1 MNPTAENIKQRLS
14 LRQPLKE
21 ALDTLVQLTDKHE
34 LQKEVDL
41 AATLEEVKALFPTCT
56 DFEREFPSICFSIAT
71 GVGKT
76 RLMGACVAYLYL
88 EKGIKNFFVLAPNL
102 TIYNKLIDDF
112 GNSTNPKYVFNGIG
126 EFVHNKPVIITG
138 DNYAQQG
145 ELYKDAEIRINIF
158 NVSKFNSEN
167 RGTNRQGHRQPPRI
181 KRLSEYLGQ
190 SYWDYL
196 SNLTDL
202 VILMD
207 EAHRYHADASR
218 NAINEL
224 KPVLG
229 IELTATPID
238 ETGSKFKNVV
248 YEYSLAI
255 ALKEGLYIKA
265 PAIATRKD
273 FKPAGKTPKEIE
285 DIKLIDAIN
294 VHEDTKRVLEEYSKT
309 ENKKLVKPLTLIAAK
324 NTDHAKELFN
334 YINSHEFLQGA
345 YIDKVL
351 QIDSTNADSEG
362 VEELFVSL
370 ESKDN
375 PIEIVIHVFMLKE
388 GWDVNNLYT
397 ICPLN
402 AANSAVLIEQTIGR
416 GLRLPFDGERTGI
429 EVLDKLTIIAHDN
442 FESILTEAKNPNSVL
457 NKTKLIEVIIDPGAE
472 KQQTVSVPQAITQQ
486 VEEEKKKVTESNDP
500 DKQQKLNQ
508 LDAKAYII
516 KYLPSVA
523 QEPEVRKL
531 SDTKKDVIKAKVIE
545 NIKQELYSGQ
555 PSLFAENILEA
566 AIEKFDEVVTE
577 VELQT
582 IQIPRIIT
590 IPGESKSVF
599 HDFDLNTTDFSYAKL
614 KEEIIRIGLTSNVVD
629 TIEVKK
635 TSTRR
640 QPLEILMVE
649 LNNKDEIDYD
659 SADLQHK
666 LCTQA
671 IEAISSTIDDESTLA
686 VIVEQW
692 KNAIATKIY
701 EQMIDPKHFE
711 VVEGEF
717 KKPKYFSFGKIEDWN
732 FSGLINN
739 GYRAYTDETMKPS
752 EVLKYI
758 FTDFKKACHRNYKFA
773 NRTEQTFAFILENDK
788 EVKKWMR
795 PSIHQFNI
803 YWNSKGG
810 KYQPDF
816 IAETDEFI
824 YMIETKAADDIKT
837 EEVQAKARAALRYC
851 EDANSFL
858 KEDKGKQWKYVL
870 IPHDKVTKNSSYKGV
885 VSQNIFK

>member
-1 MNPTAENIKQRLS
+1 MNHTAENIKQRLS

-21 ALDTLVQLTDKHE
+21 ALDTLVQLTDSHE

-41 AATLEEVKALFPTCT
+41 AATLEKVKSLFPTCT

-196 SNLTDL
+196 SNLSDL

-238 ETGSKFKNVV
+238 ETGEKFKNVV

-255 ALKEGLYIKA
+255 ALKEGLYIKS

-273 FKPAGKTPKEIE
+273 FEPAGKTPKEIE

-294 VHEDTKRVLEEYSKT
+294 VHEDTKRVLEEFAKN
-309 ENKKLVKPLTLIAAK
+309 ENKKLVKPLTLIAAR
-324 NTDHAKELFN
+324 NTDHARELYN

-345 YIDKVL
+345 YMDKVL
-351 QIDSTNADSEG
+351 QIDSTNADSEE
-362 VEELFVSL
+362 VEEHFVSL
-370 ESKDN
+370 ESPDN

-416 GLRLPFDGERTGI
+416 GLRLPFNGERTGI
-429 EVLDKLTIIAHDN
+429 EALDKLTIIAHDN
-442 FESILTEAKNPNSVL
+442 FNSILAEAKNPNSVL
-457 NKTKLIEVIIDPGAE
+457 NKTKLIEVFIDPNAE
-472 KQQTVSVPQAITQQ
+472 KQQTVSVTQAITQQ
-486 VEEEKKKVTESNDP
+486 IAEEKKKVEASDDKN
-500 DKQQKLNQ
+500 KQQKLNQ
-508 LDAKAYII
+508 LDAKRLII
-516 KYLPSVA
+516 NYLPTVA
-523 QEPEVRKL
+523 KEPEVRNV
-531 SDTKKDVIKAKVIE
+531 SDTKKEDVKAKVIE

-555 PSLFAENILEA
+555 PSLFADSILQEA
-566 AIEKFDEVVTE
+566 KEIFDEVVTQY
-577 VELQT
+577 ELQT
-582 IQIPRIIT
+582 IQIPRIIMML
-590 IPGESKSVF
+590 GESKAVF
-599 HDFDLNTTDFSYAKL
+599 HNFDLNTADFNYKKL
-614 KEEIIRIGLTSNVVD
+614 KEEILVLGLTDHSVA

-635 TSTRR
+635 TSSRR
-640 QPLEILMVE
+640 PPLEMLMVE
-649 LNNKDEIDYD
+649 LNNKPEIDYET
-659 SADLQHK
+659 ADLQHK

-671 IEAISSTIDDESTLA
+671 IEAIKNTIDDESNLA
-686 VIVEQW
+686 VIIEQW
-692 KNAIATKIY
+692 KTAIATKIY

-711 VVEGEF
+711 VVQSDFE
-717 KKPKYFSFGKIEDWN
+717 KPKYFSFGKIEDWN
-732 FSGLINN
+732 FSGLVNN
-739 GYRAYTDETMKPS
+739 GFRVYTDETMRPS
-752 EVLKYI
+752 EVSKYI
-758 FTDFKKACHRNYKFA
+758 FTDFRKACHRNYKFA

-788 EVKKWMR
+788 EVLKWMR
-795 PSIHQFNI
+795 PSQYQFRI
-803 YWNSKGG
+803 YWNQQGNT
-810 KYQPDF
+810 YQPDF
-816 IAETDEFI
+816 VAETDEFI

-837 EEVQAKARAALRYC
+837 EEVQAKARAALKYC
-851 EDANSFL
+851 EYANDFI
-858 KEDKGKQWKYVL
+858 KEHKGKQWKYVL
-870 IPHDKVTKNSSYKGV
+870 IPHDKVGRNSSFKGV